1 MLRKMPKVKLIGDC
15 PTHWSSTFLLL
26 QQLLRVKC
34 HLEIVLQKLGWDG
47 LQARHWK
54 TIEYIIELL
63 KPFSE
68 YTNLAGGDS
77 YTTISSIVPIIM
89 ELGLHLEKVSTRFF
103 AIN

>member
-1 MLRKMPKVKLIGDC
+1 MLRKMAKVKLIGDC
-15 PTHWSSTFLLL
+15 PTRWSSTFLLL
-26 QQLLRVKC
+26 QQLPRVQC

-54 TIEYIIELL
+54 TIEYIVEVL

-68 YTNLAGGDS
+68 YTKLAGGDS

-89 ELGLHLEKVSTRFF
+89 ELGLHFEKVSTRFF